1 MIIIIINNIK
11 RNFSFVNKKMKKKG
25 NLFHEVSCQL
35 SRELLF
41 SEILILQRSSSSLI
55 IIPFFINRSAVTPR
69 PSLIFPANVPS

>member
-25 NLFHEVSCQL
+25 NLLHEVSCQL

-55 IIPFFINRSAVTPR
+55 IIPFFINSSAVIPR
-69 PSLIFPANVPS
+69 PSFIFPVNVPS